1 MANNLRLSGIY
12 HGMMYRCYNPK
23 CKSYK
28 DYGAR
33 GITVCE
39 EWRNDKQA
47 FIDWAYANGYK
58 DELSIDRIDND
69 GNYNPWNCRWVTI
82 KQQVNNRR
90 CNFYIKAFGTVKT
103 ASEWGEIIGL
113 DRKTLVNRIKG
124 GMEPKKALTTPCM
137 KNGKVYRPLKVNLL
151 KNPSCLREPTT
162 KGENLRRYISTK
174 MRSEEIT
181 QVQMADEL
189 AITQSAFSQKLR
201 KAQFSYSELVMMFR
215 KLHSTTEEIT
225 RLF

>member
-39 EWRNDKQA
+39 EWRN
-47 FIDWAYANGYK
+47 
-58 DELSIDRIDND
+58 
-69 GNYNPWNCRWVTI
+69 
-82 KQQVNNRR
+82 
-90 CNFYIKAFGTVKT
+90 
-103 ASEWGEIIGL
+103 IGL